1 MSKNFLPLKNRQ
13 IAQNRDSNPLAS
25 RTGKQAPLIRA
36 FCKSILYK
44 NSFVKLWRISDSNR

>member
-36 FCKSILYK
+36 FCKEQIIEI
-44 NSFVKLWRISDSNR
+44 RINGL